1 MDELELLRRVA
12 TEPDFVNLKRYSYSL
27 EKVLDRYPD
36 GAPDRLIAQA
46 LCMSEEEVEELYE
59 EVVLK
64 LREEIEDV

>member
-1 MDELELLRRVA
+1 MEEFKRRLE
-12 TEPDFVNLKRYSYSL
+12 TEPDFVNLKRYGYSL
-27 EKVLDRYPD
+27 ERVLDRYPD

-59 EVVLK
+59 EIVLK